1 MNSKIFTGMAIV
13 GVTEKMFLD
22 VSSYI
27 AVISDMVV
35 KNDCAEVAPK
45 LIEGLR
51 NITNKTTD
59 KIDNIDAKNVL
70 TNYIE
75 SYIELTESG
84 IEENKERMQEALLSY
99 DKSLEEMN
107 GYFIGLCK

>member
-1 MNSKIFTGMAIV
+1 MAIV

-35 KNDCAEVAPK
+35 KNDCAEVASK
-45 LIEGLR
+45 LIDGLR

-70 TNYIE
+70 INYIE
-75 SYIELTESG
+75 SYIGLIESG
-84 IEENKERMQEALLSY
+84 IEEDKVKMQKSLIQY
-99 DKSLEEMN
+99 DKALEEMST
-107 GYFIGLCK
+107 YFIGLCR